1 MTSPLAHLGEIRTR
15 GWKILSELARGKD
28 AAQAIPVEKSWARDL
43 VAAVKPFSEWWAIKL
58 GTLSPISGAED
69 RFALRHMRGVAPEDK
84 HLRASIR
91 SHAVRLLRLNELL
104 DEIKDGTVPTPTRAA
119 WKKAFAKPLA
129 KKPTAKEVRKPVS
142 SKDLEEWLCGF
153 MVDGKPN
160 VNDTWEAAKKH
171 FDPRVVPRDTLRSL
185 HRTIKAEQT
194 KTPPQ

>member
-15 GWKILSELARGKD
+15 GWKIFDELVNAKD
-28 AAQAIPVEKSWARDL
+28 TAQAIAAEGDWVPDL
-43 VAAVKPFSEWWAIKL
+43 VTAVKPFSEWWAIKL

-129 KKPTAKEVRKPVS
+129 KKPAAKEVRKPVS
-142 SKDLEEWLCGF
+142 AKAIETWLKSNL
-153 MVDGKPN
+153 DKGKPN
-160 VNDTWEAAKKH
+160 KNDAWQAARKH
-171 FDPRVVPRDTLRSL
+171 FYPKVVDRDIFRSL
-185 HRTIKAEQT
+185 HEKIKAEQT
-194 KTPPQ
+194 V